1 MYGTD
6 KLIASIFCVPIPR
19 IRVFQK
25 GSCNLEFQ
33 TYTWVT
39 TNTSFGLQSYYI
51 HNYCHI
57 MASKVR
63 GLRVESNNLPQ
74 LILSCLLVA
83 FVYQIL
89 YHYQAKKINKRQAK

>member
-6 KLIASIFCVPIPR
+6 KLIASIFCKPIPR

-25 GSCNLEFQ
+25 GNCNLEFQ

-63 GLRVESNNLPQ
+63 GLRVESNDLPQ

-83 FVYQIL
+83 FVY
-89 YHYQAKKINKRQAK
+89 